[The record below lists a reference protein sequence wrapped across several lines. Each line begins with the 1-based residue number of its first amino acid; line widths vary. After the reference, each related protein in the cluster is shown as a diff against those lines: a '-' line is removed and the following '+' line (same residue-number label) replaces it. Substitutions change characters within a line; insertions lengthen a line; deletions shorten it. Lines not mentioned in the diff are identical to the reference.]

1 MKRMPRQLIQTALVV
16 SLATPVTVL
25 AGPLP
30 DVQHSAQGIAYLS
43 GGIGDDEA
51 SAIRAA
57 AGDYNVRLL
66 MTGKQG
72 QYLANATVQVLDA
85 KGKPVVDAVADGP
98 YFYMKLKPGRY
109 QLVVTL
115 DERPQ
120 QRMLQVGKQ
129 GSRNLHLT
137 W

>member
-16 SLATPVTVL
+16 SLATPAIAL

-30 DVQHSAQGIAYLS
+30 EVQHSAQGIAYIS
-43 GGIGDDEA
+43 GGVGDEEA

-66 MTGKQG
+66 LTGKQG
-72 QYLANATVQVLDA
+72 QYLANAHIQVLDA
-85 KGKPVVDAVADGP
+85 KGKPVVDATADGP
-98 YFYMKLKPGRY
+98 YFYMKLKPGKY
-109 QLVVTL
+109 QLVATL

-120 QRMLQVGKQ
+120 QRMLQVAKQ
-129 GSRNLHLT
+129 GSRSVHLT